1 MNVFLEVKIAWL
13 LPSKNKE
20 RLILTNKQADGRF
33 EKIFIYN
40 LYK

>member
-1 MNVFLEVKIAWL
+1 
-13 LPSKNKE
+13 LPRKNNKE
-20 RLILTNKQADGRF
+20 WLILTNKQADGRF